1 MNWYISVLKQ
11 YAVFSGRARRTE
23 YWMFVLCNVIVMQL
37 LGMVDK
43 LIGGDK
49 EFISGI
55 YSLAVLLPSL
65 AVAVRRLHDTD
76 RSGWWLLLVLVPIIG
91 ILVPTIGTLVPIIG
105 TLVLIYFMVCNGQ
118 QGPNRFGDDPKAAPS
133 QALSS
138 ANGRGLAN
146 HRPRKREGGI
156 TPPSLFRV
164 DGRSTLDQRC

>member
-23 YWMFVLCNVIVMQL
+23 YWMFVLCNVIVMLL

-43 LIGGDK
+43 LISGDK
-49 EFISGI
+49 ELVSSI

-65 AVAVRRLHDTD
+65 AVAARRLHDTD
-76 RSGWWLLLVLVPIIG
+76 RSAWWLLLGLI
-91 ILVPTIGTLVPIIG
+91 PIIG

-133 QALSS
+133 QGFIVS
-138 ANGRGLAN
+138 
-146 HRPRKREGGI
+146 
-156 TPPSLFRV
+156 
-164 DGRSTLDQRC
+164 

>member
-11 YAVFSGRARRTE
+11 YAVFSGRACRTE
-23 YWMFVLCNVIVMQL
+23 YWMFVLCNVIVMLL

-49 EFISGI
+49 ELISSI

-65 AVAVRRLHDTD
+65 AVAARRLHDTD
-76 RSGWWLLLVLVPIIG
+76 RSAWWLLLGLI
-91 ILVPTIGTLVPIIG
+91 PIIG

-133 QALSS
+133 QGFMVS
-138 ANGRGLAN
+138 
-146 HRPRKREGGI
+146 
-156 TPPSLFRV
+156 
-164 DGRSTLDQRC
+164 

>member
-23 YWMFVLCNVIVMQL
+23 YWMFVLCNVIVMLL

-49 EFISGI
+49 ELISSI
-55 YSLAVLLPSL
+55 YSLTVLLPSL
-65 AVAVRRLHDTD
+65 AVAARRLHDTD
-76 RSGWWLLLVLVPIIG
+76 RSAWWLLLGLI
-91 ILVPTIGTLVPIIG
+91 PIIG

-133 QALSS
+133 QGFIVS
-138 ANGRGLAN
+138 
-146 HRPRKREGGI
+146 
-156 TPPSLFRV
+156 
-164 DGRSTLDQRC
+164 

>member
-23 YWMFVLCNVIVMQL
+23 YWMFVLCNVIVMLL

-43 LIGGDK
+43 LIGGDN
-49 EFISGI
+49 ELISSI

-65 AVAVRRLHDTD
+65 AVAARRLHDTD
-76 RSGWWLLLVLVPIIG
+76 RSAWWLLLGLI
-91 ILVPTIGTLVPIIG
+91 PIIG

-133 QALSS
+133 QGFIVS
-138 ANGRGLAN
+138 
-146 HRPRKREGGI
+146 
-156 TPPSLFRV
+156 
-164 DGRSTLDQRC
+164 

>member
-23 YWMFVLCNVIVMQL
+23 YWMFVLCNLIVMLL

-43 LIGGDK
+43 LIGGDN
-49 EFISGI
+49 ELISSI

-65 AVAVRRLHDTD
+65 AVAARRLHDTD
-76 RSGWWLLLVLVPIIG
+76 RSAWWLLLGLI
-91 ILVPTIGTLVPIIG
+91 PIIG

-133 QALSS
+133 QGFIVS
-138 ANGRGLAN
+138 
-146 HRPRKREGGI
+146 
-156 TPPSLFRV
+156 
-164 DGRSTLDQRC
+164 

>member
-23 YWMFVLCNVIVMQL
+23 YWMFVLCNVIVMLL

-43 LIGGDK
+43 LIGGDN
-49 EFISGI
+49 EQISSI

-65 AVAVRRLHDTD
+65 AVAARRLHDTD
-76 RSGWWLLLVLVPIIG
+76 RSAWWLLLGLI
-91 ILVPTIGTLVPIIG
+91 PIIG

-133 QALSS
+133 QGFIVS
-138 ANGRGLAN
+138 
-146 HRPRKREGGI
+146 
-156 TPPSLFRV
+156 
-164 DGRSTLDQRC
+164 

>member
-23 YWMFVLCNVIVMQL
+23 YWMFVLCNVIVMLL

-43 LIGGDK
+43 MSGGDN
-49 EFISGI
+49 ELISSI

-65 AVAVRRLHDTD
+65 AVAARRLHDTD
-76 RSGWWLLLVLVPIIG
+76 RSAWWLLLGLI
-91 ILVPTIGTLVPIIG
+91 PIIG

-133 QALSS
+133 QGFIVS
-138 ANGRGLAN
+138 
-146 HRPRKREGGI
+146 
-156 TPPSLFRV
+156 
-164 DGRSTLDQRC
+164 

>member
-23 YWMFVLCNVIVMQL
+23 YWMFVLCNVIVMLL

-43 LIGGDK
+43 LIGGDN
-49 EFISGI
+49 ELISSI

-65 AVAVRRLHDTD
+65 GVAARRLHDTD
-76 RSGWWLLLVLVPIIG
+76 RSAWWLLLGLIPV
-91 ILVPTIGTLVPIIG
+91 IG

-133 QALSS
+133 QGFIVS
-138 ANGRGLAN
+138 
-146 HRPRKREGGI
+146 
-156 TPPSLFRV
+156 
-164 DGRSTLDQRC
+164 

>member
-23 YWMFVLCNVIVMQL
+23 YWMFVLCNVIVMLL

-43 LIGGDK
+43 LIGGDN
-49 EFISGI
+49 ELIGSI

-65 AVAVRRLHDTD
+65 AVAARRLHDTD
-76 RSGWWLLLVLVPIIG
+76 RSAWWLLLGLI
-91 ILVPTIGTLVPIIG
+91 PIIG

-133 QALSS
+133 QGFIVS
-138 ANGRGLAN
+138 
-146 HRPRKREGGI
+146 
-156 TPPSLFRV
+156 
-164 DGRSTLDQRC
+164 

>member
-23 YWMFVLCNVIVMQL
+23 YWMFVLCNVIVMLL

-43 LIGGDK
+43 LIGGDN
-49 EFISGI
+49 ELISSI

-65 AVAVRRLHDTD
+65 AVAARRLHDTN
-76 RSGWWLLLVLVPIIG
+76 RSAWWLLLGLI
-91 ILVPTIGTLVPIIG
+91 PIIG

-133 QALSS
+133 QGFIVS
-138 ANGRGLAN
+138 
-146 HRPRKREGGI
+146 
-156 TPPSLFRV
+156 
-164 DGRSTLDQRC
+164 

>member
-23 YWMFVLCNVIVMQL
+23 YWMFVLCNVIVMLL

-43 LIGGDK
+43 LIGGDN
-49 EFISGI
+49 ERISSI

-65 AVAVRRLHDTD
+65 AVAARRLHDTD
-76 RSGWWLLLVLVPIIG
+76 RSAWWLLLGLI
-91 ILVPTIGTLVPIIG
+91 PIIG

-133 QALSS
+133 QGFIVS
-138 ANGRGLAN
+138 
-146 HRPRKREGGI
+146 
-156 TPPSLFRV
+156 
-164 DGRSTLDQRC
+164 

>member
-23 YWMFVLCNVIVMQL
+23 YWMFVLCNVIVMLL

-43 LIGGDK
+43 LIGGDN
-49 EFISGI
+49 EMISSI

-65 AVAVRRLHDTD
+65 AVAARRLHDTD
-76 RSGWWLLLVLVPIIG
+76 RSAWWLLLGLI
-91 ILVPTIGTLVPIIG
+91 PIIG

-133 QALSS
+133 QGFIVS
-138 ANGRGLAN
+138 
-146 HRPRKREGGI
+146 
-156 TPPSLFRV
+156 
-164 DGRSTLDQRC
+164 

>member
-23 YWMFVLCNVIVMQL
+23 YWMFVLCNVIVML
-37 LGMVDK
+37 LLAMVDK

-49 EFISGI
+49 ELISSI

-65 AVAVRRLHDTD
+65 AVAARRLHDTD
-76 RSGWWLLLVLVPIIG
+76 RSAWWLLLGLI
-91 ILVPTIGTLVPIIG
+91 PIIG

-133 QALSS
+133 QGFMVS
-138 ANGRGLAN
+138 
-146 HRPRKREGGI
+146 
-156 TPPSLFRV
+156 
-164 DGRSTLDQRC
+164 

>member
-23 YWMFVLCNVIVMQL
+23 YWMFVLCNVIVMLL

-43 LIGGDK
+43 LIGGDN
-49 EFISGI
+49 ELISSI

-65 AVAVRRLHDTD
+65 AVAARRLHDTD
-76 RSGWWLLLVLVPIIG
+76 RSGWWLLLGLI
-91 ILVPTIGTLVPIIG
+91 PIIG

-133 QALSS
+133 QGFIVS
-138 ANGRGLAN
+138 
-146 HRPRKREGGI
+146 
-156 TPPSLFRV
+156 
-164 DGRSTLDQRC
+164 

>member
-91 ILVPTIGTLVPIIG
+91 ILVPTIGTLVPTIGTLVPIIG

-133 QALSS
+133 QGFIVS
-138 ANGRGLAN
+138 
-146 HRPRKREGGI
+146 
-156 TPPSLFRV
+156 
-164 DGRSTLDQRC
+164 

>member
-23 YWMFVLCNVIVMQL
+23 YWMFVLCNVVVMLL

-43 LIGGDK
+43 LISGDK

-65 AVAVRRLHDTD
+65 AVAARRLHDTD
-76 RSGWWLLLVLVPIIG
+76 RSGWWLLLGLI
-91 ILVPTIGTLVPIIG
+91 PIIG

-118 QGPNRFGDDPKAAPS
+118 QGPNRFGDDPKAA
-133 QALSS
+133 S
-138 ANGRGLAN
+138 AQGF
-146 HRPRKREGGI
+146 I
-156 TPPSLFRV
+156 VS
-164 DGRSTLDQRC
+164 